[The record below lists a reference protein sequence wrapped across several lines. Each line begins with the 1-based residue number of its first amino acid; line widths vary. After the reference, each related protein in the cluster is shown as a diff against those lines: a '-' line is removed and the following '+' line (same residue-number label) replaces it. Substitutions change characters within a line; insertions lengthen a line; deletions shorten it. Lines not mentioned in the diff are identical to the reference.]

1 MNLSRKIAFGSLAV
15 SLAVLSI
22 KAFAYQLTGS
32 VALFS
37 DALESIINVATA
49 ISAVIAIRYAQQ
61 PPDPQHPYGHHKAEY
76 LSAVLVGAL
85 IVVAGVTIL
94 HEAYHGFLYPEPIDA
109 PLLGV
114 AVSSVATLLNVV
126 WSYVLVHTG
135 RSQRSPALVSDGKH
149 LLADVVTSVG
159 VALGVGLVIATGIQQ
174 LDSVVAA
181 LVAVH
186 VLWSGWEVISEN
198 SSGLLDAAPPEHEL
212 KQINDI
218 LVAHSFEAIEFHD
231 VRARNAGSA
240 TFIDFHLVVA
250 GDMSV
255 ARSHAICDRL
265 EAALRDELHEPIVTI
280 HVEPEYKAKLGGGE
294 ASEKQLAR

>member
-1 MNLSRKIAFGSLAV
+1 MNLSRKVAFGSLAV
-15 SLAVLSI
+15 SLAVVSI
-22 KAFAYQLTGS
+22 KGFAYQLTGS

-49 ISAVIAIRYAQQ
+49 IAAVIAIRYAQQ

-85 IVVAGVTIL
+85 IFVAGATIL

-114 AVSSVATLLNVV
+114 AVSSIATVLNVI
-126 WSYVLVHTG
+126 WSYVLIHTG
-135 RSQRSPALVSDGKH
+135 RKQRSPALVSDGKH
-149 LLADVVTSVG
+149 LLADVVTSLG
-159 VALGVGLVIATGIQQ
+159 VVVGVGLVIATGVQQ

-186 VLWSGWEVISEN
+186 VLWSGWEVIHEN
-198 SSGLLDAAPPEHEL
+198 SGGLLDAAPPEVEL
-212 KQINDI
+212 KQINEI
-218 LVAHSFEAIEFHD
+218 IAAHAVDAIEFHD

-240 TFIDFHLVVA
+240 TFIDFHLVVPGA
-250 GDMSV
+250 MSV
-255 ARSHAICDRL
+255 AQSHAICDRL
-265 EAALRDELHEPIVTI
+265 EAALKDQLHEPIVSI
-280 HVEPEYKAKLGGGE
+280 HVEPEDKAEHGG
-294 ASEKQLAR
+294 ARTQERQPAR